1 MINGELEEA
10 RKNIEELTD
19 FFKMLD
25 DPSRVQI
32 LTVLFQ
38 GEMAVTEI
46 ADQLG
51 MSLPAVSYQLRILKA
66 NGLVRKRREGKN
78 VLYKIVDEHVRI
90 ILEKGKEHIEEKE
103 HTAWHEMPARSSQKK
118 GVRENDKRN
127 TV

>member
-90 ILEKGKEHIEEKE
+90 ILEKEKN
-103 HTAWHEMPARSSQKK
+103 K
-118 GVRENDKRN
+118 
-127 TV
+127 

>member
-1 MINGELEEA
+1 MINDELEEA

-51 MSLPAVSYQLRILKA
+51 MSLPAISYQLRILKA
-66 NGLVRKRREGKN
+66 NGLVRKHREGKN
-78 VLYKIVDEHVRI
+78 VFYKIVDEHVRL

-103 HTAWHEMPARSSQKK
+103 NTAWHKIPAKGSQKK
-118 GVRENDKRN
+118 GVKENDKRN